1 MNKYLWDLTLW
12 SRLATAGV
20 SVWTSSHMAIQ
31 LYKLW
36 GSLSCSEKIWVDRVS
51 MFTFNLFESMSKFV
65 KILVRFISYENRWC
79 DHEFFFF
86 TQYYWSYLI
95 RLADKTEK
103 YWCVNIFFI
112 GLKPHFLAF
121 LPVQRKKNELSTRI
135 IKKNVIFSGIV
146 TGCIDKSIIKV
157 NVGGFNMWF
166 FITFFAFFC
175 QKTSVPSVYVKT
187 VTLDKLQ
194 K

>member
-1 MNKYLWDLTLW
+1 MQPPARCWNHRCVY
-12 SRLATAGV
+12 
-20 SVWTSSHMAIQ
+20 
-31 LYKLW
+31 
-36 GSLSCSEKIWVDRVS
+36 
-51 MFTFNLFESMSKFV
+51 ESMSKFV

-103 YWCVNIFFI
+103 HWCENIFFI

-121 LPVQRKKNELSTRI
+121 LLVQRKKLNFWQELL
-135 IKKNVIFSGIV
+135 KKTLIFSGIL

-157 NVGGFNMWF
+157 NVGGFNTWF
-166 FITFFAFFC
+166 FITFFAGFFAKKPLS
-175 QKTSVPSVYVKT
+175 QAFMSRP
-187 VTLDKLQ
+187 
-194 K
+194 

>member
-1 MNKYLWDLTLW
+1 MLRKTEHLLQK
-12 SRLATAGV
+12 SKC
-20 SVWTSSHMAIQ
+20 SII
-31 LYKLW
+31 
-36 GSLSCSEKIWVDRVS
+36 LSIFIYEA
-51 MFTFNLFESMSKFV
+51 MSKFV

-121 LPVQRKKNELSTRI
+121 LPVQRKKLNFRQELL
-135 IKKNVIFSGIV
+135 KKTVIFSGIL
-146 TGCIDKSIIKV
+146 TGCIDKSNIKV